1 CATRAALAPYCG
13 VSRAAGRWAP
23 VPIIFD
29 PSHSTG
35 NRETVIPMA
44 RAAVAVGADGLL
56 VDVHPYPE
64 RALCDG
70 PQALL
75 FDMFRDLVAQ
85 ARAIAEIVKAHTEAY
100 SAGVSAL

>member
-1 CATRAALAPYCG
+1 
-13 VSRAAGRWAP
+13 
-23 VPIIFD
+23 
-29 PSHSTG
+29 
-35 NRETVIPMA
+35 MA
-44 RAAVAVGADGLL
+44 RAAVAAGADGLL

-85 ARAIAEIVKAHTEAY
+85 ARAIASIVKHQREAHEVGANI
-100 SAGVSAL
+100 